1 MITRQIVKVGL
12 LYQLR
17 LFVDESQMANEDVEQ
32 REKILTCLEKEF
44 QKLYPGCRVHST
56 GSFKNGFGFQHS
68 DLDVCIELEMNN
80 NESSIQILENL
91 AQCLQSNEPLFRIIE
106 IVRNARVPIVRLVHI
121 ESDIEVDISVNNLL
135 PIENTRLLKMYS
147 DIDPRVRELGFVV
160 KTLAKKCNIC
170 DASRG
175 TLSSYAYILM
185 VIHFLQQVQPPVIP
199 VLQQLPNGLSS
210 NIPNVRKR
218 EDWNVYFY
226 DDLKNLNEVW
236 KDYGLN
242 KLSSGELWIEFL
254 RYYTEIF
261 DYDKN
266 IVTIRQIQPLPRS
279 EKGWFHPTIAIE
291 DPFILT
297 HDLTEKLSLRNW
309 FHIHRVF
316 LHARNRF
323 GLQSYNDTID
333 INESNI
339 EQLEQYD
346 MIASQ
351 KFILINICTIFG
363 IVNFGELPPIDIADL
378 NLY

>member
-1 MITRQIVKVGL
+1 MQQPDPEGRNYGNQSIPTNFVPLMRVNPVYPMSLWVPLMQPTPPATPSYPPSSHNVQQPAPARPGNRFGQNIQLNVEHDPICVDFIVTNTNFRMRITSNYKRGIYFTALIRLYIRCDTRVLPLLRLFRFFVKGPPRVCTVCAKTDHEKPACPKLSLPSIITLQDISKHWFDVLSRLCRKITGMITRQIVKVGL

-160 KTLAKKCNIC
+160 KTLAK
-170 DASRG
+170 
-175 TLSSYAYILM
+175 
-185 VIHFLQQVQPPVIP
+185 V
-199 VLQQLPNGLSS
+199 
-210 NIPNVRKR
+210 
-218 EDWNVYFY
+218 
-226 DDLKNLNEVW
+226 
-236 KDYGLN
+236 
-242 KLSSGELWIEFL
+242 
-254 RYYTEIF
+254 
-261 DYDKN
+261 
-266 IVTIRQIQPLPRS
+266 
-279 EKGWFHPTIAIE
+279 
-291 DPFILT
+291 
-297 HDLTEKLSLRNW
+297 
-309 FHIHRVF
+309 
-316 LHARNRF
+316 
-323 GLQSYNDTID
+323 
-333 INESNI
+333 
-339 EQLEQYD
+339 
-346 MIASQ
+346 
-351 KFILINICTIFG
+351 
-363 IVNFGELPPIDIADL
+363 
-378 NLY
+378 

>member
-1 MITRQIVKVGL
+1 MNSSSWTTLIGESTYYTFAKVFTTNPNSRTR
-12 LYQLR
+12 
-17 LFVDESQMANEDVEQ
+17 
-32 REKILTCLEKEF
+32 
-44 QKLYPGCRVHST
+44 
-56 GSFKNGFGFQHS
+56 GSMSEYIFN
-68 DLDVCIELEMNN
+68 
-80 NESSIQILENL
+80 
-91 AQCLQSNEPLFRIIE
+91 
-106 IVRNARVPIVRLVHI
+106 
-121 ESDIEVDISVNNLL
+121 
-135 PIENTRLLKMYS
+135 
-147 DIDPRVRELGFVV
+147 
-160 KTLAKKCNIC
+160 
-170 DASRG
+170 SR
-175 TLSSYAYILM
+175 
-185 VIHFLQQVQPPVIP
+185 
-199 VLQQLPNGLSS
+199 LPNGLSS

-339 EQLEQYD
+339 EQLE
-346 MIASQ
+346 
-351 KFILINICTIFG
+351 
-363 IVNFGELPPIDIADL
+363 
-378 NLY
+378 

>member
-339 EQLEQYD
+339 EQLE
-346 MIASQ
+346 
-351 KFILINICTIFG
+351 
-363 IVNFGELPPIDIADL
+363 
-378 NLY
+378 